1 MVSAREAV
9 RRLKAG
15 NRRFV
20 AGEMEL
26 ARRAGRAR
34 REALVAGQA
43 PFAAVLGCADSRVP
57 VELVFDQGPGDLFV
71 VRVAGSV
78 AGPSEVGSLQY
89 AVRHLGTRLVV
100 VLGHSGCG
108 AFVATLEAAQRPTGK
123 VPPDLLS
130 VLERI
135 RPALEPL
142 LTAAPPQAARAADH
156 AAAVEQAAGATAAAH
171 ATGANDLTGAAL
183 VAAAVRANTM
193 AVTARLRQLLCAP
206 SAGVAGDEDLQVI
219 GAEYCLSS
227 GVVTFLDEAG
237 TTG

>member
-1 MVSAREAV
+1 MVSASEAV
-9 RRLKAG
+9 KRLKAG

-26 ARRAGRAR
+26 ARRAGRAH
-34 REALVAGQA
+34 REALVAGQE

-71 VRVAGSV
+71 VRVAGNV

-89 AVRHLGTRLVV
+89 AVGHLGTRLVV

-108 AFVATLEAAQRPTGK
+108 AVVATLEAARRPTGH
-123 VPPDLLS
+123 VPPELLS

-142 LTAAPPQAARAADH
+142 LTVALPDAERLAD
-156 AAAVEQAAGATAAAH
+156 ATAAGKAADATAEAH
-171 ATGANDLTGAAL
+171 ATGAIDPTQGAL
-183 VAAAVRANTM
+183 VAAAVRSNTM
-193 AVTARLRQLLCAP
+193 AVTARLRRLLGAP
-206 SAGVAGDEDLQVI
+206 SAASAGAEDLQVI
-219 GAEYCLSS
+219 AAEYCLAS
-227 GVVTFLDEAG
+227 GVVMFLDEAG